1 MTIDAYGRPA
11 PSVDFVRAELEKLSG
26 RRGPSGVLIDPAD
39 ARAVGLFA
47 TYAPYSA
54 DVEVGMS
61 VPGDP
66 LLVVYDGE
74 TVGTTISPEVI
85 RQLVPALSS
94 ARWEE
99 LEEQPSLWDRWR
111 RHVASRRNTRD
122 GSETSDREAPRP

>member
-1 MTIDAYGRPA
+1 M
-11 PSVDFVRAELEKLSG
+11 RAEIENLSG
-26 RRGPSGVLIDPAD
+26 KKGPSGVLIDSAD
-39 ARAVGLFA
+39 ARAVRLFV
-47 TYAPYSA
+47 TCAPYSA
-54 DVEVGMS
+54 DVEMGMS

-99 LEEQPSLWDRWR
+99 LEEQPSLWQRWR
-111 RHVASRRNTRD
+111 RHVASWRGTRD
-122 GSETSDREAPRP
+122 GSETSDREGPRS